1 MQAKKT
7 IEIEA
12 IHKNN
17 LNEDLKKSIKECD
30 KLEQMRKKLTEEL
43 AEMKSNYERSL
54 KDNEDLSKN
63 MSSLGSQLA

>member
-54 KDNEDLSKN
+54 KDNEELSKN